1 MATKKAPGKTAA
13 AKKSSPPAKKPASA
27 RKAVPDPAKR
37 VAKNDD
43 GKTTGQIVRMGPS
56 LK

>member
-27 RKAVPDPAKR
+27 RKAAADPAKR
-37 VAKNDD
+37 ADKADN